1 MRTRGPS
8 HAETRQRILDVARK
22 LVIKHGHTKL
32 SLRQIAREVGFS
44 APSLYEYFDS
54 KDAIVAAIA
63 AEIGASL
70 RQALH
75 RAGGQAKDARG
86 ALIALGLGYVAWA
99 IRHPQDFQ
107 LMFSRLPSKRRS
119 LAAAPSPDSPYQ
131 ILVDAVTR
139 CHAAGVIAG
148 KPERLEQIAYSLW
161 AAVHGMAML
170 QCTHLANFDA
180 DFAAADRAT
189 LAALI
194 DGFSA

>member
-22 LVIKHGHTKL
+22 LVIKHGHAKL
-32 SLRQIAREVGFS
+32 SLRQIAREAGFS

-70 RQALH
+70 RLALH
-75 RAGGQAKDARG
+75 RSAGKAKDARG
-86 ALIALGLGYVAWA
+86 ALIAVGLGYVAWA
-99 IRHPQDFQ
+99 IKHPHDFQ

-119 LAAAPSPDSPYQ
+119 LAAAPSTDSPYQ
-131 ILVDAVTR
+131 VLVEAVMR
-139 CHAAGVIAG
+139 CHADGLIAG
-148 KPERLEQIAYSLW
+148 KPERIEQIAYSLW
-161 AAVHGMAML
+161 AIVHGMAML
-170 QCTHLANFDA
+170 QCTHLAGFDA
-180 DFAAADRAT
+180 DFEGADRAA